1 MMQSARGRGGL
12 ARAAGRFGVLSAL
25 ALALGIVSAPAR
37 ADHDNSGGRTV
48 LLELYTSQG
57 CASCPPADE
66 MLHSLAAREDVIALA
81 LHVDYWDYI
90 GWPDTFASPQHTD
103 RQQGY
108 ARRHG
113 HSTIYT
119 PQVILNGQEMIEGFR
134 TDEVMDGIARNHA
147 RPPEVALTLTRTG
160 NGGLEIRAE
169 PAADVQPLAMTSR
182 RSATVGLAANAVIG
196 TLTMSS
202 PAPEA
207 AAQVAADDAA
217 LSPGAEAPPLPALVA
232 VAESGPFVVQLIRYR
247 PEAQVDILQGENAGR
262 VASYANI
269 VTSWIP
275 IANWDMMRPLQMTVP
290 LDGDEPVVVVV
301 QEAGLGE
308 VLAVARMR

>member
-25 ALALGIVSAPAR
+25 ALALGIASAPAR
-37 ADHDNSGGRTV
+37 AEQSVGRTV

-66 MLHSLAAREDVIALA
+66 MLHSLTGREDVIALA

-90 GWPDTFASPQHTD
+90 GWPDTFASPQHTN

-134 TDEVMDGIARNHA
+134 TDDVMDAIARNHA
-147 RPPEVALTLTRTG
+147 RPPEVALTLARTE
-160 NGGLEIRAE
+160 NGGLEIRAV
-169 PAADVQPLAMTSR
+169 PAEDVQPMAMTSR

-196 TLTMSS
+196 TLSMSN

-207 AAQVAADDAA
+207 EAVAAD
-217 LSPGAEAPPLPALVA
+217 EAPLPALVP
-232 VAESGPFVVQLIRYR
+232 VVESGPFVVTLIRYL
-247 PEAQVDILQGENAGR
+247 PDAQVDILHGENAGR
-262 VASYANI
+262 MASYANI
-269 VTSWIP
+269 VTSWVP
-275 IANWDMMRPLQMTVP
+275 IANWDMHRPLQMTVP
-290 LDGDEPVVVVV
+290 LEGDQPAVVIV

-308 VLAVARMR
+308 VLAAARLR

>member
-1 MMQSARGRGGL
+1 M
-12 ARAAGRFGVLSAL
+12 L
-25 ALALGIVSAPAR
+25 ALALGFASAPVHAQD
-37 ADHDNSGGRTV
+37 AGGQPGAQPGGRTV

-66 MLHSLAAREDVIALA
+66 MLQTLVAREDVVALA

-134 TDEVMDGIARNHA
+134 TDDVLDGIARHNA
-147 RPPEVALTLTRTG
+147 RPAEVTLTLTRTG
-160 NGGLEIRAE
+160 HGGLEIRAV
-169 PAADVQPLAMTSR
+169 PAEGVEPLAMTSR
-182 RSATVGLAANAVIG
+182 RSAAAGLSANAVIG
-196 TLTMSS
+196 TLSMSS
-202 PAPEA
+202 TSAE
-207 AAQVAADDAA
+207 AADDAS
-217 LSPGAEAPPLPALVA
+217 LTPGAAAPLPALVA

-262 VASYANI
+262 MATYVNI
-269 VTSWIP
+269 VTSWMP
-275 IANWDMMRPLQMTVP
+275 IANWDMLQPLQMTVP
-290 LDGDEPVVVVV
+290 LEGDDPVVVVV
-301 QEAGLGE
+301 QEVGLGE
-308 VLAVARMR
+308 VLAVAQMR